1 MRTLFLVLLLVF
13 ADSASVAALDGG
25 DPRHIDFVRPF
36 AKALEKAKAERRL
49 IFLKPIYGGVDAAG
63 ARDYRCGNW

>member
-1 MRTLFLVLLLVF
+1 MRTLFLVLLVS
-13 ADSASVAALDGG
+13 ADTAGGASLDGG
-25 DPRHIDFVRPF
+25 DPRHIEFVRPF

-63 ARDYRCGNW
+63 ARDYRCGSW